1 MEKKFELKK
10 VVRNRVEIDC
20 KYIMTETN
28 DDGIMT
34 IKENHVKDSRA
45 IHDDLKALF
54 DKLKP
59 IAAGIFRWECLDE
72 VEVAGIALAGKGDN
86 VGVTILGQYMT
97 THGVAKFK
105 SPRIKYA
112 VGESPECAD
121 LTVIINDFV
130 REMELYLFHD
140 KTAEMGTFGE

>member
-28 DDGIMT
+28 DDGIRT

-59 IAAGIFRWECLDE
+59 IVAGIFRWECLDD
-72 VEVAGIALAGKGDN
+72 VEVAGFALAGKNDN
-86 VGVTILGQYMT
+86 IGVTILGQYMT
-97 THGVAKFK
+97 THGEAKFK